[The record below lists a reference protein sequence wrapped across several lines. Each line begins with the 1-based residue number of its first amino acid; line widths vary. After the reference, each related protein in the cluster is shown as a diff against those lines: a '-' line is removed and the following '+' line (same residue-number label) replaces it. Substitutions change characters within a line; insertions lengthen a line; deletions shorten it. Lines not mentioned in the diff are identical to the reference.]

1 MEAVGGNN
9 PTGRRWPTGE
19 SPGSQLN
26 EKVLTFRVLLER
38 LLDVQCR
45 LSHGEL
51 DVRDRSMEV
60 VRVATAV

>member
-1 MEAVGGNN
+1 MEAVGSNN
-9 PTGRRWPTGE
+9 PTSGWWPTGE
-19 SPGSQLN
+19 SPDSQLN
-26 EKVLTFRVLLER
+26 GKVLHLACLLEI

-51 DVRDRSMEV
+51 DVRNGSMEV